1 MRGEQIAACERARHA
16 LDLRRKGASYR
27 DIAHSLGVAPST
39 AYGYVREELDE
50 LRREVTETAAELR
63 DVEVQRL
70 DALTS
75 QLFLML
81 DRSNPSEG
89 ARLALALVRV
99 SESRRQLLGLD
110 APQKIE
116 HSGNLYTIRE
126 VSPDCP
132 EWGEPTAKGVS
143 HAAA

>member
-39 AYGYVREELDE
+39 AYGYVREEPDE

-75 QLFLML
+75 QLFMML
-81 DRSNPSEG
+81 DRRNPSEG

-116 HSGNLYTIRE
+116 HSGNLYTVRE

-132 EWGEPTAKGVS
+132 EWGEPAKGAS